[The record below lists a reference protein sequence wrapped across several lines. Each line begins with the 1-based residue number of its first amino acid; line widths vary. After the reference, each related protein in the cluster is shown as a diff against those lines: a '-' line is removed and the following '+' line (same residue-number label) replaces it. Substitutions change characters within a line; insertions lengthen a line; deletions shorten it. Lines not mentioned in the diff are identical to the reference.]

1 MTHNLYKKNQIHIKS
16 ALALGRRAQ
25 CLSKEVKMGFLAR
38 LMWEK
43 LLYQS
48 KKTLFFEIRLKID
61 RVLNFSSDTVNE
73 TRVRRDRHIA
83 HKFL

>member
-1 MTHNLYKKNQIHIKS
+1 MFVEGSKNGI
-16 ALALGRRAQ
+16 LGSVDVGKITVSEQ
-25 CLSKEVKMGFLAR
+25 KD
-38 LMWEK
+38 
-43 LLYQS
+43 
-48 KKTLFFEIRLKID
+48 TFFEVRLKID